1 MTTAVIKNFLSR
13 IGCLTLLAVAVLG
26 AWHFRA
32 DISRA
37 LGRVDI
43 VASASEPSESLARQA
58 EEKLTSLSADGDA
71 DVSFTESE
79 LQSLLTFRVAPY
91 LPPGIEDPLVEV
103 RDTVVILSALIRP
116 DELEEFATPE
126 LLQQFLA
133 DTARVAATLIPGLRR
148 PGMGYVTVTSLQAGA
163 LVVPALAVPF
173 VLQSLDIPGMDASGS
188 DILIPLSPAVSG
200 ITMGNASVTIW
211 KDAAED

>member
-1 MTTAVIKNFLSR
+1 VIRNFLAR
-13 IGCLTLLAVAVLG
+13 IGCLTLIVVAVLG

-37 LGRVDI
+37 LGRVDV

-58 EEKLTSLSADGDA
+58 EEKLTSLSNDGDA
-71 DVSFTESE
+71 QVSFTESE

-91 LPPGIEDPLVEV
+91 LPRGIEDPLVDV
-103 RDTVVILSALIRP
+103 RDTVIVLSALIRP

-148 PGMGYVTVTSLQAGA
+148 PGMGQVTVTSLQAGA
-163 LVVPALAVPF
+163 LVIPSLAVPF
-173 VLQSLDIPGMDASGS
+173 VLQSLEVPGMDASGS
-188 DILIPLSPAVSG
+188 DILIPLSPSVSG
-200 ITMGNASVTIW
+200 ITMGDASITIRME
-211 KDAAED
+211 AVGG

>member
-1 MTTAVIKNFLSR
+1 MIRNFLAR
-13 IGCLTLLAVAVLG
+13 IGCLTLIVVAVLG

-37 LGRVDI
+37 LGRVDV

-58 EEKLTSLSADGDA
+58 EEKLTSLSNDGDA
-71 DVSFTESE
+71 QVSFTESE

-91 LPPGIEDPLVEV
+91 LPRGIEDPLVEV
-103 RDTVVILSALIRP
+103 RDTVIILSALIRP

-148 PGMGYVTVTSLQAGA
+148 PGMGQVTVTSLQAGA
-163 LVVPALAVPF
+163 LVIPALAVPF
-173 VLQSLDIPGMDASGS
+173 VLQSLEVPGMDASGS
-188 DILIPLSPAVSG
+188 DILIPLSQSVSG
-200 ITMGNASVTIW
+200 ITTGDASITIHMDAVGN
-211 KDAAED
+211 

>member
-1 MTTAVIKNFLSR
+1 MIRNFLAR
-13 IGCLTLLAVAVLG
+13 IGCLTLIVVAVLG

-37 LGRVDI
+37 LGRVDV

-58 EEKLTSLSADGDA
+58 EEKLTSLSNDGDA
-71 DVSFTESE
+71 QVSFTESE

-91 LPPGIEDPLVEV
+91 LPRGIEDPLVDV
-103 RDTVVILSALIRP
+103 RDTVIILSALIRP

-148 PGMGYVTVTSLQAGA
+148 PGMGQVTVTSLQAGA
-163 LVVPALAVPF
+163 LVIPSLAIPF
-173 VLQSLDIPGMDASGS
+173 VLQSLDVPGMDASGS
-188 DILIPLSPAVSG
+188 DILIPLSSSVSG
-200 ITMGNASVTIW
+200 ITMGDASITIRME
-211 KDAAED
+211 AIGG

>member
-1 MTTAVIKNFLSR
+1 VIRNFLAR
-13 IGCLTLLAVAVLG
+13 IGCLTLIVVAVLG

-37 LGRVDI
+37 LGRVDV

-58 EEKLTSLSADGDA
+58 EEKLTSLSNDGDA
-71 DVSFTESE
+71 QVSFTESE

-91 LPPGIEDPLVEV
+91 LPRGIEDPLVDV
-103 RDTVVILSALIRP
+103 RDTVIILSALIRP

-148 PGMGYVTVTSLQAGA
+148 PGMGQVTVTSLQAGA
-163 LVVPALAVPF
+163 LVIPSLAIPF
-173 VLQSLDIPGMDASGS
+173 VLQSLDVPGMDASGS
-188 DILIPLSPAVSG
+188 DILIPLSSSVSG
-200 ITMGNASVTIW
+200 ITMGDASITIRME
-211 KDAAED
+211 AIGG

>member
-1 MTTAVIKNFLSR
+1 MIRNFLAR
-13 IGCLTLLAVAVLG
+13 IGCLTLIVVAVLG

-37 LGRVDI
+37 LGRVDV

-58 EEKLTSLSADGDA
+58 EEKLTSLSNDGDA
-71 DVSFTESE
+71 QVSFTESE

-91 LPPGIEDPLVEV
+91 LPRGIEDPLVDV
-103 RDTVVILSALIRP
+103 RDTVIVLSALIRP

-148 PGMGYVTVTSLQAGA
+148 PGMGQVTVTSLQAGA
-163 LVVPALAVPF
+163 LVIPSLAVPF
-173 VLQSLDIPGMDASGS
+173 VLQSLEVPGMDASGS
-188 DILIPLSPAVSG
+188 DILIPLSPSVSG
-200 ITMGNASVTIW
+200 ITMGDASITIRME
-211 KDAAED
+211 AVGG

>member
-1 MTTAVIKNFLSR
+1 MIRNFLAR
-13 IGCLTLLAVAVLG
+13 IGCLTLIVVAVLG

-37 LGRVDI
+37 LGRVDV

-58 EEKLTSLSADGDA
+58 EEKLTSLSNDGDA
-71 DVSFTESE
+71 QVSFTESE

-91 LPPGIEDPLVEV
+91 LPRGIEDPLVDV
-103 RDTVVILSALIRP
+103 RDTVIILSALIRP

-148 PGMGYVTVTSLQAGA
+148 PGMGQVTVTSLQAGA
-163 LVVPALAVPF
+163 LVIPSLAVPF
-173 VLQSLDIPGMDASGS
+173 VLQSLEVPGMDASGS
-188 DILIPLSPAVSG
+188 DILIPLSPSVSG
-200 ITMGNASVTIW
+200 ITMGDASITIRM
-211 KDAAED
+211 KAVGG